1 MQGDGSEAHG
11 YLPDRADRCR
21 ERGPPPRAGAR
32 ELPGRSPRR
41 DYRRGPG
48 GGGGAGQG
56 RRMPAVP
63 RHRRAAV
70 RRARRGLR
78 LRAAVR
84 ARGARGRCPV
94 RGGAAVCGEAA
105 GRDGG
110 NGRASGRP
118 GRRGGRTDRRRSPLA
133 LPEGGRTC
141 PAVARRAGGA
151 PGRRDVAGQGAPR
164 RVVAGPGPVRRTGD
178 RAGRAR
184 PGPGPA
190 LGRRG
195 GRGVRDGRRAA
206 PRGAR
211 SRRRRRDHRHPAVS
225 QRCARNAEHYMPARL
240 EAAGRPG
247 AGRRGAVA
255 VGG

>member
-1 MQGDGSEAHG
+1 MDI
-11 YLPDRADRCR
+11 CR
-21 ERGPPPRAGAR
+21 IG
-32 ELPGRSPRR
+32 LI
-41 DYRRGPG
+41 
-48 GGGGAGQG
+48 GAGNVG
-56 RRMPAVP
+56 RRHAQVLRSFPDVHLAGITDVVPEAAAALARDVGCRPFAGTGELLSAGLDAV
-63 RHRRAAV
+63 
-70 RRARRGLR
+70 LR

-94 RGGAAVCGEAA
+94 RGGAALCGEAA

-110 NGRASGRP
+110 DGRASGRP

-211 SRRRRRDHRHPAVS
+211 RRRRRRDHRHPAVS
-225 QRCARNAEHYMPARL
+225 QRCARNAEHHVPARL

-255 VGG
+255 IGG